1 MWCCLP
7 NTLAADQKA
16 MSSFSDSS
24 GKRTRLPPHLVS
36 AGEVL
41 WKEPRLAEGRALD
54 AELTHPDVT
63 RSRPKPIPPE
73 RQNADP
79 RPGYLAHWGFTFMIT
94 SVMSS

>member
-1 MWCCLP
+1 MLP
-7 NTLAADQKA
+7 SKYLGCGLEGNGFL
-16 MSSFSDSS
+16 SDSS
-24 GKRTRLPPHLVS
+24 GKRTRFPPHLVS

-73 RQNADP
+73 RQNTDP
-79 RPGYLAHWGFTFMIT
+79 QPGFSLTGA
-94 SVMSS
+94 SPS